1 MKKLFRYLKP
11 YLNWVILVFVLLLGQ
26 ALAELYLPTL
36 MSKIVDDGIAVGNIP
51 VIWKNGGMMLLI
63 ALVGV
68 IFAAATMYLSSH
80 VAMGF
85 SRDLRSDVFTRVS
98 SFSLNEF
105 NRMGTST
112 LITRTTNDINQ
123 VQMVLMMSMR
133 MMAMAPIMSIG
144 GIIMAVSQDVKLS
157 TIILVAVPVLAVVI
171 GTLLYK
177 GIPYFKLIQS
187 KIDQLNLVLRE
198 NLTGVRV
205 IRAFDRVDTERA
217 RFDFANKDLT
227 NVAIQVNKLMA
238 FMFPAILVVMNFSTI
253 ALIWFGGQRI
263 ALGDLRVGALMAF
276 IQYISMIMFSL
287 VMVSFLFIMIPRAQ
301 VSADRIN
308 EVLDLQPEIVDPKEE
323 HALTGCKGCVEF
335 KDVSFTYPGAE
346 QSAVC
351 GLTFEVHP
359 GEITAVIGGTGSGKS
374 TLVNLIPRFYDVA
387 TGAILV
393 DGVDVREMNQET
405 LRHKIGFV
413 PQQAI
418 LFSGSINDNILYG
431 KEDASDE
438 EIRHA
443 AEVAQAAGFI
453 EDMPEKYETVIEQG
467 GVNVSGGQ
475 KQRLSIAR
483 ALIRK
488 PEIYIFDDSF
498 SALDFKT
505 DAKLRAALRAEL
517 GDSTVL
523 IVAQR
528 VSTILDADRIIV
540 LEDGQV
546 AGIGN
551 HRELIRSCE
560 VYREIVASQLSA
572 EELE

>member
-1 MKKLFRYLKP
+1 MKKLFRFIQPYLK
-11 YLNWVILVFVLLLGQ
+11 WVILVFVLLLGQ

-51 VIWKNGGMMLLI
+51 VIWKNGGLMLLI
-63 ALVGV
+63 AFVGV

-105 NRMGTST
+105 NRLGTST

-144 GIIMAVSQDVKLS
+144 GIIMAVSQDLQLS
-157 TIILVAVPVLAVVI
+157 TVILVAIPLLGVVI
-171 GTLLYK
+171 GLLLYK

-227 NVAIQVNKLMA
+227 HVAIEVNKLMA
-238 FMFPAILVVMNFSTI
+238 FMFPAILLVMNFSTI

-323 HALTGCKGCVEF
+323 HAQTLCKGCVEF
-335 KDVSFTYPGAE
+335 RDVSFTYPGAE
-346 QSAVC
+346 QPALC

-387 TGAILV
+387 SGAVLV
-393 DGVDVREMNQET
+393 DGVDVREMNQES

-418 LFSGSINDNILYG
+418 LFSGSISENIRYG

-443 AEVAQAAGFI
+443 AEVAQASDFI
-453 EDMPEKYETVIEQG
+453 ENMPEKYETTIEQG

-551 HRELIRSCE
+551 HRELIRTCE